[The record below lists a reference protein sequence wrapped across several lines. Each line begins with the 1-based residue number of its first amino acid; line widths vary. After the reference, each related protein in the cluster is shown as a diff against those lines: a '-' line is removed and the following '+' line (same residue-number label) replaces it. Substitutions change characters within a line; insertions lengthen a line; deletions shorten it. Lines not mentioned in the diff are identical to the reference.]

1 MKMIKLTVKPIDC
14 DKYNVYINADR
25 IECIVGNEVKL
36 TGNNYSYKVEESAEQ
51 IVKMLDD

>member
-1 MKMIKLTVKPIDC
+1 MKMIKLTAIDC

-25 IECIVGNEVKL
+25 IEYIVGNEVKL
-36 TGNNYSYKVEESAEQ
+36 TGNNYPYKVEESAEQ

>member
-1 MKMIKLTVKPIDC
+1 MKMIKLTVKPLGC

-25 IECIVGNEVKL
+25 IEYIVGNEVKL

-51 IVKMLDD
+51 IVKMLED